1 MQIDINCDVGEG
13 YPNDALLMP
22 YISSANIA
30 CGKHAG
36 DIHTIEHTIRLCKQ
50 YHVAIGAHPG
60 FSDKENFG
68 RKEMVLSD
76 NQLYDLIYTQVKLM
90 VDTCAKMQ
98 TALHHVKPHGA
109 LYNMAATNKKMSGVI
124 ASAVKDIGPSLVLY
138 GLSNSYLISEAKAI
152 SLQTAAEVFV
162 DRTYTSQGLLSSRSL
177 PYAIITDEEKAIE
190 QALQMV
196 EHNTV
201 TAYDGTVVSVVA
213 DTICLHGDN
222 SMAVGF
228 AKSIYQRFIKKKIAI
243 QTASPY

>member
-1 MQIDINCDVGEG
+1 MHIDINCDVGEG

-30 CGKHAG
+30 CGEHAG

-98 TALHHVKPHGA
+98 TVLHHVKPHGA
-109 LYNMAATNKKMSGVI
+109 LYNMAATHKKMSGII
-124 ASAVKDIGPSLVLY
+124 AAAVKDIDPSLVLY

-152 SLQTAAEVFV
+152 GLQTAAEVFA
-162 DRTYTSQGLLSSRSL
+162 DRTYTPQGLLSSRSL

-196 EHNTV
+196 AHNTV
-201 TAYDGTVVSVVA
+201 TAYDGTIVLVDV

-222 SMAVGF
+222 SKAVAF
-228 AKSIYQRFIKKKIAI
+228 AKSIYQSFTNKNIHA
-243 QTASPY
+243 QTI